1 MMKVNPYRVLFLM
14 VGLLYIIML
23 ILSSFSEV
31 GNVFRLRTPFFGD
44 VPNNNYL
51 PFSTIVTYFLN
62 LDHYNLS
69 TWIFNMLGNVLIFLP
84 LGIIAPILFNSI
96 YRYKHII
103 YVSMAIRVV
112 IEVLQYNTS
121 LGVFDVDD
129 IILSLTGSLIGF
141 SLYIKYIK

>member
-62 LDHYNLS
+62 
-69 TWIFNMLGNVLIFLP
+69 
-84 LGIIAPILFNSI
+84 
-96 YRYKHII
+96 
-103 YVSMAIRVV
+103 
-112 IEVLQYNTS
+112 
-121 LGVFDVDD
+121 
-129 IILSLTGSLIGF
+129 
-141 SLYIKYIK
+141 